1 MSRRLLMRSALCA
14 AIVVA
19 SPVHAQEIVLEMPSY
34 QLREGFGEWWRAAA
48 AAYGEQTP
56 GVRINLIE
64 VPFTDHHN
72 QLTTRLIAGNP
83 PDLAHISARFFY
95 NFADEDLLEPLDE
108 YLDSIGW
115 REGDFIP
122 GQQDMRR
129 DGKIYGQL
137 LLGYSYGLFYN
148 SAMLEAAGVDLPHD
162 LDSMLNAAEALTV
175 DRDGD
180 GRPDQFG
187 MVWPT
192 AATSATYVYLTYM
205 ITGMGKDWVD
215 AEGRF
220 IDREDLR
227 AAVANI
233 DRLVRAGATPPGLDS
248 NPARQLFWQGNAA
261 MYIDGSWAVAYKNDA
276 APEVQAAYVVAPLP
290 LLDQAAGPS
299 NVLAVPAGLP
309 AERRDAALGFIGMIA
324 SQEWQ
329 EKYAEISGNPPAR
342 LGAVT
347 PAAHAAWPELAI
359 FEEAAATSRGSFM
372 PRGLEAQF
380 NEINKIVS
388 DAITGMV
395 SGQMTAEAAADYI
408 HDEIAGA
415 FF

>member
-1 MSRRLLMRSALCA
+1 MKALLIGATSAVVLSA
-14 AIVVA
+14 A
-19 SPVHAQEIVLEMPSY
+19 VHHSYAQDIVLEMPSY
-34 QLREGFGEWWRAAA
+34 QLREGFGDWWRAAA
-48 AAYGEQTP
+48 EAFAAENP
-56 GVRINLIE
+56 GLSINLIE
-64 VPFTDHHN
+64 VPFSDHHN

-95 NFADEDLLEPLDE
+95 NFADEGLLEPLDD
-108 YLDSIGW
+108 YLASIDW
-115 REGDFIP
+115 NEEDFIP

-148 SAMLEAAGVDLPHD
+148 RDMFEEAGIELPTD
-162 LDSMLNAAEALTV
+162 LDSMLDAAETLTV

-192 AATSATYVYLTYM
+192 AATTSSYVYLTYL

-215 AEGRF
+215 RDGNF
-220 IDREDLR
+220 IERDDLR
-227 AAVANI
+227 TAFAHIN
-233 DRLVRAGATPPGLDS
+233 RLLEVGATPAGLDS

-276 APEVQAAYVVAPLP
+276 AESVQAAYAVAPLP
-290 LLDQAAGPS
+290 LADQAAGPS

-309 AERRDAALGFIGMIA
+309 EERREAALKFVGMI
-324 SQEWQ
+324 SSPEWQ
-329 EKYAEISGNPPAR
+329 QNYATISGNPPAR
-342 LGAVT
+342 LGSVPDEAYEL
-347 PAAHAAWPELAI
+347 WPELHI
-359 FEEAAATSRGSFM
+359 FEDAAAVSQGSFM
-372 PRGLEAQF
+372 PRTLETDF
-380 NEINKIVS
+380 NEINQFVV

-395 SGQMTAEAAADYI
+395 SGQYTAEEAADYVY
-408 HDEIAGA
+408 DQMQTAY
-415 FF
+415 F